1 MKMLSDFQAGATV
14 KYHGEPCIVLEHRK
28 DGTLLMVLEQIEHT
42 FGSDNDFAKSDLREH
57 LNGAYMDTLTQGNHG
72 EILKR
77 AIDLTAVNGS
87 KQYGIDTCCIA
98 PLTFDE
104 YRKYH
109 DIIPKPE
116 KWEWSVTPWSTPCVN
131 EDDTWVMGLNST
143 YYACCLSTGGDVNY
157 YYCSNT
163 YGSRPAFLLPSN
175 YVVEPENA
183 LASCTTRELV
193 EELFSRA
200 DK

>member
-116 KWEWSVTPWSTPCVN
+116 KWEWSVTPWSTPCVD
-131 EDDTWVMGLNST
+131 EDDTWVMGLLTSGNVSYFCT
-143 YYACCLSTGGDVNY
+143 LTS
-157 YYCSNT
+157 
-163 YGSRPAFLLPSN
+163 GSRPAFLIPSQ
-175 YVVEPENA
+175 YAVEA
-183 LASCTTRELV
+183 DGGLDQYTTNELIA
-193 EELFSRA
+193 EINRRMNG
-200 DK
+200 

>member
-1 MKMLSDFQAGATV
+1 M
-14 KYHGEPCIVLEHRK
+14 
-28 DGTLLMVLEQIEHT
+28 
-42 FGSDNDFAKSDLREH
+42 
-57 LNGAYMDTLTQGNHG
+57 
-72 EILKR
+72 KR

-116 KWEWSVTPWSTPCVN
+116 KWEWSVTPWSTPCVDGD
-131 EDDTWVMGLNST
+131 ETWVMGLYTNGNVD
-143 YYACCLSTGGDVNY
+143 YN
-157 YYCSNT
+157 YCSNT

-183 LASCTTRELV
+183 LASYTTRELV
-193 EELFSRA
+193 EELFNRA